1 MRSSV
6 GDISRVLPLSA
17 QQHEGW
23 RMCRAG
29 VVFKP
34 ITDQLLRIET
44 ALLVR
49 RDQMHGTMQEFVE
62 VALSKFLPLK
72 LLPL

>member
-6 GDISRVLPLSA
+6 GDNSRILPLSA
-17 QQHEGW
+17 QQYEGW

-34 ITDQLLRIET
+34 ITDQLMQIET
-44 ALLVR
+44 ALFVR
-49 RDQMHGTMQEFVE
+49 RDQMHSTMQEFVE
-62 VALSKFLPLK
+62 IALSKILPLK